1 MQETHSVT
9 LRGKGVLVI
18 VTIIAA
24 VFLIDLS
31 MPLGFAAGVLY
42 IVAILASYRLHDT
55 RIMLVTA
62 TLCSILVVVGYYA
75 SSEGTEFQVVIVNR
89 LLAILTIW
97 GAAWLSL
104 ASEDAWQRLL
114 TSELRARVIVDNAVD
129 SMITIDAWG
138 RIESFNPAAEKM
150 FGYSAEEVIGQ
161 NVKLLMPEP
170 YHGEHDRYLD
180 SYRKT
185 GERKI
190 IGIGQ
195 EVVARRKDGSTFPI
209 DLSVSETESS
219 QVRIFAGIIRDTSKR
234 KQAEA
239 DLLRAKEDAE
249 QANLAKARFLA
260 SMSHEL
266 RTPLNAI
273 IGYSEMLKEDAE
285 ADGQTA
291 IIDDLNKINGA
302 GKHLLQLISDILD
315 LSKIEAGKMKLSIET
330 VEIEGLAEEVGATMA
345 TLVAKNNNAF
355 KLVLGDDVGSIETD
369 PTRLWQCLLNLL
381 SNAAKFTKDG
391 EITLAV
397 TREQI
402 DTEECLLFRVI
413 DTGIGMDAKLLENI
427 FSDFSQ
433 SEDKS
438 AVEYGGTGLGLAIVR
453 ELAQLLGGEIDV
465 VSESGRGSTFT
476 LSLPAN
482 AGGLHAKPAEG
493 ANTPARREFAI
504 PAGSP
509 QDAPILVVDDDE
521 QVLELMRRQ
530 LTKEG
535 YRVVTA
541 NNGAEA
547 LRLAKEYRPVA
558 ITLDVLMP
566 GMDGWEVL
574 QLLKADHS
582 LASIPV
588 IMCTIVDEANK
599 GFALGANDYLTKPL
613 DRGRLLAM
621 LQLYC
626 GSAPCRVLVVEDDPA
641 SRELV
646 VRMLSAAGC
655 SVLQAENGREALQYM
670 HAPLPD
676 VILLDL
682 MMPEMNGFEFL
693 EALQQDPQCRQVSV
707 IVITARELSA
717 EDHRRLNGYVT
728 GIIGKGQHNT
738 AELLADVSV
747 RLE

>member
-1 MQETHSVT
+1 MV
-9 LRGKGVLVI
+9 R
-18 VTIIAA
+18 
-24 VFLIDLS
+24 
-31 MPLGFAAGVLY
+31 Y
-42 IVAILASYRLHDT
+42 
-55 RIMLVTA
+55 
-62 TLCSILVVVGYYA
+62 YYA
-75 SSEGTEFQVVIVNR
+75 SSEGGEFQVVLINR

-97 GAAWLSL
+97 VAAWLAV
-104 ASEDAWQRLL
+104 ASENAWQKLR

-129 SMITIDAWG
+129 GMITIDARG

-150 FGYSAEEVIGQ
+150 FGYSAEVVIGQ

-180 SYRKT
+180 RYRKT
-185 GERKI
+185 GQRKI

-209 DLSVSETESS
+209 DLSVSETESN
-219 QVRIFAGIIRDTSKR
+219 QGRIFAGIIRDISKR
-234 KQAEA
+234 KQDEA
-239 DLLRAKEDAE
+239 DLLQAKESAE
-249 QANLAKARFLA
+249 QANRAKARFLA

-285 ADGQTA
+285 TDGQTA
-291 IIDDLNKINGA
+291 IIDDLNKIHGA

-315 LSKIEAGKMKLSIET
+315 LSKIEAGKMRLSIET
-330 VEIEGLAEEVGATMA
+330 IEIEGLVKEVGATMGA
-345 TLVAKNNNAF
+345 LVAKNNNAF

-391 EITLAV
+391 EITLTV

-402 DTEECLLFRVI
+402 GTEECLLFRVS
-413 DTGIGMDAKLLENI
+413 DTGIGMDAELLENI
-427 FSDFSQ
+427 FNDFSQ

-453 ELAQLLGGEIDV
+453 ELAQLLSGEIDV
-465 VSESGRGSTFT
+465 ASESGRGSTFT
-476 LSLPAN
+476 LRLPAD
-482 AGGLHAKPAEG
+482 ADGLQTEPEVT
-493 ANTPARREFAI
+493 ANTPAQREPEI
-504 PAGSP
+504 PAGLP
-509 QDAPILVVDDDE
+509 QDALILVVDDDE
-521 QVLELMRRQ
+521 QVLELMRWQ

-541 NNGAEA
+541 INGAEA
-547 LRLAKEYRPVA
+547 LRLAKEYRPAA

-566 GMDGWEVL
+566 GMDGWQVL
-574 QLLKADHS
+574 ELLKADPL

-588 IMCTIVDEANK
+588 IMCTIVDDENK
-599 GFALGANDYLTKPL
+599 GFMLGASDYLTKPL
-613 DRGRLLAM
+613 NRGRLLGL

-626 GSAPCRVLVVEDDPA
+626 ESTPCRVLVVEDDRA

-646 VRMLSAAGC
+646 ARLLIGVGC
-655 SVLQAENGREALQYM
+655 NVVQAENGRVALESGLV
-670 HAPLPD
+670 PLPN

-682 MMPEMNGFEFL
+682 MMPEMDGFEFL
-693 EALQQDPQCRQVSV
+693 EELQRNQQWRQVPV

-717 EDHRRLNGYVT
+717 GDHRRLNGYVT

-747 RLE
+747 RLKKIMATMKPTGR